1 MPEKISER
9 NKFKLKKTAREARP
23 WVFWVGRIGY
33 AAMAVVH
40 LLVGFLAM
48 LSVFG
53 AASAIGTRGALRQIG
68 ELPFG
73 QTLLAAV
80 AAGLLAHAFWRV
92 TQAIYDTDAKGSDA
106 KGLAMRGGYVVVALV
121 YLGLALSAVRVT
133 AVGAK
138 VKSGAWAESWT
149 AWLLAQ
155 PFGRWLVGLAALV
168 TAGIGIFQFYQA
180 TTAQLRETMR
190 LTEMSAKQA
199 KWGTRVG
206 RCGFAARGIVFCIV
220 GFFLFFAA
228 VNSDAAETRSFGGAL
243 DALARQPYGAWLL
256 GIVAFGL
263 FFYGVFMIY
272 LARFRRMV
280 GD

>member
-1 MPEKISER
+1 MSEKISER
-9 NKFKLKKTAREARP
+9 DEFKLKKTAREARP

-80 AAGLLAHAFWRV
+80 A
-92 TQAIYDTDAKGSDA
+92 
-106 KGLAMRGGYVVVALV
+106 
-121 YLGLALSAVRVT
+121 
-133 AVGAK
+133 VG
-138 VKSGAWAESWT
+138 
-149 AWLLAQ
+149 LLAQ

-180 TTAQLRETMR
+180 TTAQFRETMR

-199 KWGTRVG
+199 IWGTRVG

-256 GIVAFGL
+256 AIVAFGL